1 MKAEH
6 EGRKPHPKLKLASS
20 GFRDLFA
27 EQRAEGAL

>member
-6 EGRKPHPKLKLASS
+6 EGGERLPKLNLAPS

-27 EQRAEGAL
+27 EQRTEGVI